1 MKKTLILI
9 FLIKFCVY
17 AYTQNLIPNYS
28 FEDTTTRVTPLFLP
42 ADWEAA
48 TLEGWNYYTPL
59 QNQTYPYWGSPN
71 NVNGYQQAK
80 TGSAYVGINIYD
92 LWSNSRSTLREYMQV
107 QLKRPLVFDS
117 TYCFQ
122 LYISLADSIHFASK
136 NMLGVYFSQNAVSL
150 RREPHV

>member
-1 MKKTLILI
+1 M
-9 FLIKFCVY
+9 Y

-80 TGSAYVGINIYD
+80 TGSAYQASLSFGTSHLIKKANTSSKKKI
-92 LWSNSRSTLREYMQV
+92 E
-107 QLKRPLVFDS
+107 
-117 TYCFQ
+117 
-122 LYISLADSIHFASK
+122 ISYPQEEFLIKKH
-136 NMLGVYFSQNAVSL
+136 Y
-150 RREPHV
+150 